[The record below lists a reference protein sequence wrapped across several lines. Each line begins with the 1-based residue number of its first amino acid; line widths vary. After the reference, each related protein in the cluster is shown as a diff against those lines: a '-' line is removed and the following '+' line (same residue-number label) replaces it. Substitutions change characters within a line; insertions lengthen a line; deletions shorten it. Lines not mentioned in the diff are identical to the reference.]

1 MTCNPEIRKFSIDAS
16 DEFIILAC
24 DGIWDVMTS
33 QQAVDLVSSKIKEGK
48 DLKEILS
55 GNPP

>member
-1 MTCNPEIRKFSIDAS
+1 MDAS